1 MQVTGRRYGSTATRT
16 ERRDKQ
22 MTIAFICILS
32 ALLLGRA
39 VSNLFFYI
47 FAAISLV
54 IFSAAPVKIC
64 IPILYYL
71 LPFAPMLKMNTGSM
85 SFFSVLFFL
94 VALKTL
100 YHHQHIEKDF
110 LAPLIMLIVYCFIFS
125 GIDQLTTIITIGG
138 GLIML
143 YGLRDMDVNTEH
155 TVISYLLGICLSSLL
170 VVFKSSFPIVKM
182 FANDVMT
189 KLGEGNYASRFCG
202 LQGNPNYYTLDIIIV
217 LAAIVEMMLM
227 KKASLSRAVCFAA
240 LTVFGMMSVS
250 KSFILAWGVLVVFW
264 FFSSAR
270 RGVKNTIKFIFV
282 AAIAVAVVLYFAR
295 DSVDAYIQRFKSDN
309 TDTATAASITTGRTD
324 IWLQYSKEIL
334 GNYKI
339 LIFGNGLNTMITTEK
354 GAHNTYIES
363 IFTLGI
369 IGTALY
375 FTAIKKAMGK
385 VITNRLMLI
394 PIGMLLF
401 RMLAIGMVVYDNL
414 WFFLGLILLLAKE
427 CRSQASFS
435 GLS

>member
-1 MQVTGRRYGSTATRT
+1 MQVAGRGYGSAGIGAA
-16 ERRDKQ
+16 RRDKQ
-22 MTIAFICILS
+22 MTIALIGILS

-47 FAAISLV
+47 FAAISLA
-54 IFSAAPVKIC
+54 IFFAAPVKIC

-71 LPFAPMLKMNTGSM
+71 LPFSPMLKTNTGSM
-85 SFFSVLFFL
+85 SFFTVLFFL
-94 VALKTL
+94 VALKML
-100 YHHQHIEKDF
+100 YHHQHIGKDF
-110 LAPLIMLIVYCFIFS
+110 LAPLIVLIIYCFIFS
-125 GIDQLTTIITIGG
+125 GRDQLTTIITIGG
-138 GLIML
+138 GLIIL
-143 YGLRDMDVNTEH
+143 HGLRDTGVNTEH
-155 TVISYLLGICLSSLL
+155 TVISYSLGICLSSLL

-182 FANDVMT
+182 FANDVVT
-189 KLGEGNYASRFCG
+189 KLGEGDYASRFCS

-217 LAAIVEMMLM
+217 LAAIVVMMLM
-227 KKASLSRAVCFAA
+227 KKSSLRQMVCFAA
-240 LTVFGMMSVS
+240 LTVFGVMSVS
-250 KSFILAWGVLVVFW
+250 KSFILTWGLLVMLW

-270 RGVKNTIKFIFV
+270 RGVKNIIKFVFI
-282 AAIAVAVVLYFAR
+282 AAIAIAVVLYFAQ
-295 DSVDAYIQRFKSDN
+295 DSVGAYIQRFKNDN
-309 TDTATAASITTGRTD
+309 TGTATASSITTKRSD
-324 IWLQYSKEIL
+324 IWLEYFKEMS

-339 LIFGNGLNTMITTEK
+339 LLLGNGLNTMIKTGR

-375 FTAIKKAMGK
+375 FTTIKKAMGK

-394 PIGMLLF
+394 PIGILLF

-427 CRSQASFS
+427 CRNQAGFS
-435 GLS
+435 ELS